1 MRRAPW
7 LTTALCAAALF
18 VPACAKEDRSTLV
31 RRRIGVPAESG
42 WARVR
47 LDGDA
52 QRVAGT
58 LWIGDAAGTSI
69 PFLREREGLWAP
81 QVLSTTDY
89 LAGKDPQGR
98 PTAEFALRFPDG
110 WKVREREHLRMDLEL
125 EGDSPWVCRVD
136 VSRRTENG
144 AFLTLERDTP
154 FFVFDLGNARST
166 REITLPW
173 DADRYRVTLVPTQGE
188 APKLRGVR
196 VTACTWPEALEA
208 DEVLTPREV
217 ARDPDARKE
226 PGESWIVA
234 LPVPERVVALDVV
247 LAPPVAPV
255 TVAVEIPRRPQER
268 AGRSLGGGT
277 VWNLPALDTRA
288 TRIAL
293 EPVITDRLRLTLPAG
308 ARLDSAK
315 VLIRREVLL
324 FPAEAGKSYV
334 LHAGGG
340 VKQAP
345 GDLGALP
352 SSRLVYGR
360 APLALAGPE
369 PDPEGIAVVVEGG
382 ERTRPWLPYA
392 VGAVVLVLGFF
403 AFKLLRGGPAD
414 VSS

>member
-1 MRRAPW
+1 MRGAFFTPG
-7 LTTALCAAALF
+7 LLAALL
-18 VPACAKEDRSTLV
+18 VVASCAKEDRSGLV
-31 RRRIGVPAESG
+31 RRAIGVPGQSG

-52 QRVAGT
+52 QRAAET
-58 LWIGDAAGTSI
+58 LWIGDARGTSI
-69 PFLREREGLWAP
+69 PFIREREGLWAP
-81 QVLSTTDY
+81 QTLATSDY
-89 LAGKDPQGR
+89 LAGKDGQGH

-136 VSRRTENG
+136 VSRRMENG
-144 AFLTLERDTP
+144 GFLTLERDAP

-188 APKLRGVR
+188 APKLRGLR

-217 ARDPDARKE
+217 VRDPDARKQ

-234 LPVPERVVALDVV
+234 LPGTQRVVALDVV
-247 LAPPVAPV
+247 LVPPVAPV
-255 TVAVEIPRRPQER
+255 TLAIEIPRQPGER
-268 AGRSLGGGT
+268 VGRSPGSGT

-293 EPVITDRLRLTLPAG
+293 EPVVTDRLRLTLPEG
-308 ARLDSAK
+308 ARLDSVK

-334 LHAGGG
+334 LHVGGG

-345 GDLGALP
+345 GNLGALP

-360 APLALAGPE
+360 APLSLAAPE
-369 PDPEGIAVVVEGG
+369 PDPEGIAVVIEGG

-392 VGAVVLVLGFF
+392 VGVVVLVLGFF
-403 AFKLLRGGPAD
+403 AFKLLKGGPGE

>member
-1 MRRAPW
+1 MRQAPW
-7 LTTALCAAALF
+7 LTATLCAAALL

-31 RRRIGVPAESG
+31 RRPIGVPAASG

-69 PFLREREGLWAP
+69 PYLREREGLWAP
-81 QVLSTTDY
+81 RVLATTDY
-89 LAGKDPQGR
+89 LEGKDLEGR

-136 VSRRTENG
+136 VSRRMENG
-144 AFLTLERDTP
+144 AFLTLERDAP

-166 REITLPW
+166 RELTLPW

-188 APKLRGVR
+188 APKLRGLR

-208 DEVLTPREV
+208 DEVVTPREV
-217 ARDPDARKE
+217 ARDTEARRGG
-226 PGESWIVA
+226 GESWIVT
-234 LPVPERVVALDVV
+234 LPKAERIVALDVV

-255 TVAVEIPRRPQER
+255 HLAVEIPRKPAER
-268 AGRSLGGGT
+268 DGRALGGGT
-277 VWNLPALDTRA
+277 VWNLPALDTRS

-293 EPVITDRLRLTLPAG
+293 GPVITDRLRLTLPDG
-308 ARLDSAK
+308 AHLDTAK

-324 FPAEAGKSYV
+324 FPAEAGKAYT

-345 GDLGALP
+345 GNLGALP

-360 APLALAGPE
+360 APLALAAPE
-369 PDPEGIAVVVEGG
+369 PDPDGIAVVVEGG
-382 ERTRPWLPYA
+382 ERTRPWLPYVA
-392 VGAVVLVLGFF
+392 GLVVLLLGYF
-403 AFKLLRGGPAD
+403 AFRLLKGGPGGGAP
-414 VSS
+414 